1 MVQRGQQEL
10 KLKGYDWLFSRV
22 VLPAAVCLIGKM
34 YFDVQAI
41 KETMPVM
48 VERIET
54 LKERTDRLEN
64 KPSFVSI
71 EAPPAKM
78 EDVITLASL
87 LKTKQ

>member
-22 VLPAAVCLIGKM
+22 VLPAAICLIGKM

-41 KETMPVM
+41 KETMPVV

-54 LKERTDRLEN
+54 LKERTDKLEN
-64 KPSFVSI
+64 KQSFI
-71 EAPPAKM
+71 NIDAPPAKT
-78 EDVITLASL
+78 EETITLASL
-87 LKTKQ
+87 LKHKQ